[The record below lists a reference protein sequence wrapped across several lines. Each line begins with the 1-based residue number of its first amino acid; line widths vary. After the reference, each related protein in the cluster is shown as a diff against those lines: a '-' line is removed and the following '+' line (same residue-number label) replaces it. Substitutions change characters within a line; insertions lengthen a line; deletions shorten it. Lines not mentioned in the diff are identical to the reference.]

1 MNWTWAGHGLHRKEQ
16 VNGAVNL
23 VDVKSD
29 DGIQAP
35 SIRYLDVEPWGMKLL
50 H

>member
-1 MNWTWAGHGLHRKEQ
+1 MSAASPRQLE
-16 VNGAVNL
+16 VSGAVNL

-35 SIRYLDVEPWGMKLL
+35 SIRY
-50 H
+50 